1 VTTMAVSSAYRDA
14 LDRFGKYLE
23 VMNRSP
29 NTVRWYVGDCADFL
43 RYMEKVNGGKP
54 LGVIEREDV
63 REFMGEGL
71 AGGLSR
77 RSLAR
82 KLAGIKSFFRFLLK
96 EGVVSE
102 GGVLRMSA
110 PKAEKKLPKVTPK
123 SDLLR
128 LLLESFGDGGLDTR
142 NRAVL
147 AFLYGTGARVSE
159 LVSLDRGDIDFRR
172 GLVRLRG
179 KGDKVRYVPAGA
191 FALERVKS
199 WLGTRAAPSEAVFT
213 SLAGRRLTARHIRN
227 ILDGAVAKACLNTKM
242 SPHTM
247 RHSFATHL
255 LDGGADVRAVQE
267 LLGHVSLSTTQVY
280 THVSR
285 ERLRTQYARYHPHG
299 DPGGTDGGKAAGAR

>member
-1 VTTMAVSSAYRDA
+1 MTESSEYRDA
-14 LDRFGKYLE
+14 LDRFGKYLG
-23 VMNRSP
+23 VMNRSA
-29 NTVRWYVGDCADFL
+29 NTVRWYVQDSAEFL
-43 RYMEKVNGGKP
+43 RYMVKAHGGKP
-54 LGVIEREDV
+54 LDRIEREDV

-71 AGGLSR
+71 ARGLCR

-96 EGVVSE
+96 EGSVTE
-102 GGVLRMSA
+102 CGVLRMAA
-110 PKAEKKLPKVTPK
+110 PKAEKRLPKVTPK

-128 LLLESFGDGGLDTR
+128 VLLESFGDSGLEVR
-142 NRAVL
+142 NRAIL
-147 AFLYGTGARVSE
+147 TFLYGTGARVSE
-159 LVSLDRGDIDFRR
+159 LVSLDRGDIDFRS
-172 GLVRLRG
+172 GLVKLRG

-191 FALERVKS
+191 FALERVRG
-199 WLGTRAAPSEAVFT
+199 WMGMRVDRSEAVFT

-227 ILDGAVAKACLNTKM
+227 ILEQAIAKACLTMRM

-285 ERLRTQYARYHPHG
+285 ERLKAQYARYHPHG
-299 DPGGTDGGKAAGAR
+299 DPDPRGEGKA

>member
-1 VTTMAVSSAYRDA
+1 MAGSSAYRGA
-14 LDRFGKYLE
+14 LDRFGKYLG
-23 VMNRSP
+23 VMNRSA
-29 NTVRWYVGDCADFL
+29 NTVRWYVRDCAEFL
-43 RYMEKVNGGKP
+43 RYMEGAHGGKP
-54 LGVIEREDV
+54 LDRIESGDV

-71 AGGLSR
+71 SRGLSR

-96 EGVVSE
+96 EGIVSE
-102 GGVLRMSA
+102 GGVLRMAA

-128 LLLESFGDGGLDTR
+128 VLLESFGESGLDTR

-159 LVSLDRGDIDFRR
+159 LVSLDRGDIDFRS
-172 GLVRLRG
+172 GLVKLRG
-179 KGDKVRYVPAGA
+179 KGDKVRYVPAGE

-199 WLGTRAAPSEAVFT
+199 WMEKRTDPSEAVFT

-227 ILDGAVAKACLNTKM
+227 ILDGAIAKASLNMKM

-285 ERLRTQYARYHPHG
+285 ERLRAQYARYHPHG
-299 DPGGTDGGKAAGAR
+299 GP